1 MNKKCICLQSEK
13 HKLKSLF
20 KFSDVRRRTLLMRL
34 LGVFCVLSYN
44 PSLIPYTITM
54 ENNANTLANSNVT
67 KEEKLDILNNLLG
80 TTNYIQQPDGGCG
93 GIVAYSDT
101 TYVRG

>member
-1 MNKKCICLQSEK
+1 
-13 HKLKSLF
+13 
-20 KFSDVRRRTLLMRL
+20 
-34 LGVFCVLSYN
+34 
-44 PSLIPYTITM
+44 M